1 MLKCVMKVEK
11 EVTEIVFCKD
21 TQALSPALCWET
33 IQKTVCTS
41 VWQKHL
47 QIKFVMLLKSAEQP
61 MLIPRLLCGV
71 AAWHLWKLDH

>member
-1 MLKCVMKVEK
+1 MLKYVVKVEK

-21 TQALSPALCWET
+21 IQAVSPTPCWKT
-33 IQKTVCTS
+33 IQKTVHTS

-47 QIKFVMLLKSAEQP
+47 QIKMVMLSKCAKQP

-71 AAWHLWKLDH
+71 AA